1 MQRPYFYLKNLFYIS
16 SIFLIPFTSYA
27 TQPNNHV
34 LSLIDQYIKPLH
46 GTFQVPTPAQHTVK
60 GIYSKGH
67 PDFVLVKLESNNGNK
82 VYKLYQISTKKWI
95 DLQLDHHTVTWI
107 SSSGHPDFV
116 RVNLESNNGREFY
129 ALYDLKSQDYL
140 KINQDR
146 VFIKIEIFNKLI
158 AVQFLKSAET
168 KFFLI
173 KDLNSLKGSS
183 LKWSWDN
190 KGHNQFKIHYDVK

>member
-46 GTFQVPTPAQHTVK
+46 GTFQVPTPAQHTVTW
-60 GIYSKGH
+60 IYS
-67 PDFVLVKLESNNGNK
+67 SGN
-82 VYKLYQISTKKWI
+82 
-95 DLQLDHHTVTWI
+95 
-107 SSSGHPDFV
+107 PDFV

-173 KDLNSLKGSS
+173 KDLNSLKDSS